1 MAKIEVFH
9 PKQKYTIS
17 DKRPTFVIGRKL
29 DITYFVTKTKP
40 LGTPIMIFSAFP
52 YIWGSQQG
60 SEWGQVGQKWKKMD
74 EINIYIYGL
83 SYGSHLKTNYSEI
96 MYHQSDGTDDVTK
109 HSRVNLKHFPS
120 QKG

>member
-9 PKQKYTIS
+9 PKEKYTIS

-40 LGTPIMIFSAFP
+40 LGTPIMIFSSFP

-74 EINIYIYGL
+74 KRKNIYID
-83 SYGSHLKTNYSEI
+83 
-96 MYHQSDGTDDVTK
+96 YHMGVTSK
-109 HSRVNLKHFPS
+109 QIILTSCTIRVMVPM
-120 QKG
+120 